1 MLLLLIVLTA
11 ISSFDLTYLLVVN
24 SLHVTYLLIVSSAHV
39 TYLLIVSS
47 SHVTYLFLHVPVLR
61 LDSLVQLSNDAL
73 LLRAGTLAY
82 PQLLL
87 QLTHLP
93 LQIAIDVNLGLTQ
106 TDLAAQM
113 LHLDV

>member
-11 ISSFDLTYLLVVN
+11 ISSFHLTYLLVVN
-24 SLHVTYLLIVSSAHV
+24 SLHATYLLIVSSTHV

-47 SHVTYLFLHVPVLR
+47 SHVTYLFLHVSVLR

-73 LLRAGTLAY
+73 LLRAGTLAN

-87 QLTHLP
+87 
-93 LQIAIDVNLGLTQ
+93 
-106 TDLAAQM
+106 
-113 LHLDV
+113 